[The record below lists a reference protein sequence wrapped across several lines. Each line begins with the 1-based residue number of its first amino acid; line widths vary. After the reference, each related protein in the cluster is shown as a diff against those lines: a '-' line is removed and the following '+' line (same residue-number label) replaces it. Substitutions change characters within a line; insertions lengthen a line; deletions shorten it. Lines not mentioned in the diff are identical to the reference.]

1 MDFIFYDWTITEL
14 PKAFSEKGFWFGIP
28 TSFHCKGYITASE
41 FGKNTAVITS
51 HIHTNIRFG
60 SKTIFTFSVSSK
72 LIAIVNAIT
81 IT

>member
-1 MDFIFYDWTITEL
+1 MGFILYDYTITEL
-14 PKAFSEKGFWFGIP
+14 EKVFSERVFWFGLP

-41 FGKNTAVITS
+41 CGNNTAVITS
-51 HIHTNIRFG
+51 HIHSNIRFG
-60 SKTIFTFSVSSK
+60 SNNIFIFSVSSK